1 LANSSP
7 STAVPP
13 NALSWEQALAYLQGS
28 DLSLRYYAAWY
39 LGTTRD
45 SRAVA
50 PLLLA
55 LQDDEDRTP
64 DGGYPLRRNAAK
76 ALGLIGDPAAFSGL
90 VAALACSDLYV
101 REEAAHALGRLGN
114 LQAVAP
120 LLDLLAR
127 HLQQG
132 EDQPL
137 EVMIEALGALG
148 ASNCTDRLFP
158 FLQHPS
164 ERVQSACGWVL
175 YRFCQD
181 LQYLQTPRRL
191 LEHPNAILRQ
201 MAVFDL
207 AESGWLGAA
216 PSLATSEVS
225 ISLRLN
231 ALKRLFETAQ
241 ILPTPVKS
249 SDAAAVIFP
258 LLDQII

>member
-1 LANSSP
+1 MANSSSP
-7 STAVPP
+7 TAVPP
-13 NALSWEQALAYLQGS
+13 TQLSWEQALAYLQGS

-45 SRAVA
+45 SRAVG
-50 PLLLA
+50 PLLQA
-55 LQDDEDRTP
+55 LQDEDDRTP

-76 ALGLIGDPAAFSGL
+76 ALGLIGDQSAYSGL
-90 VAALACSDLYV
+90 VEALACADLYV

-114 LQAVAP
+114 SQAVAP
-120 LLDLLAR
+120 LLTLLTS
-127 HLQQG
+127 HLQHG
-132 EDQPL
+132 EEQPL
-137 EVMIEALGALG
+137 EVTIEALGALG
-148 ASNCTDRLFP
+148 AHDCKDSLLP
-158 FLQHPS
+158 FLQHGS

-181 LQYLQTPRRL
+181 LNYLQTPCRL
-191 LEHPNAILRQ
+191 LDHPNPIMRQ

-207 AESGWLGAA
+207 AEAGWLGAA
-216 PSLATSEVS
+216 EALATSEVS
-225 ISLRLN
+225 IGLRLN

-241 ILPTPVKS
+241 TLPTPVQS

>member
-1 LANSSP
+1 MTSSSSP
-7 STAVPP
+7 AVPP

-45 SRAVA
+45 SRAVG
-50 PLLLA
+50 PLLQA
-55 LQDDEDRTP
+55 LHDEEDRTP

-76 ALGLIGDPAAFSGL
+76 ALGLIGDQMAFAGL
-90 VAALACSDLYV
+90 VEALACPDLYV

-120 LLDLLAR
+120 LLHLLAC

-132 EDQPL
+132 EEQPL
-137 EVMIEALGALG
+137 EVIIEALGTLG
-148 ASNCTDRLFP
+148 AVDCTERLLP
-158 FLQHPS
+158 FLHHAS

-181 LQYLQTPRRL
+181 LKYLQTPRRL
-191 LEHPNAILRQ
+191 LEHPNAIMRQ
-201 MAVFDL
+201 MAAFDL

-216 PSLATSEVS
+216 EVLATSEVS

-241 ILPTPVKS
+241 ILPAPVKP
-249 SDAAAVIFP
+249 SDAAAVVFP